1 MDLNDLEKKATD
13 LENRIAKVEEI
24 KKNIEAEKSNSISKG
39 SYMSTG
45 TRHDS
50 DEQRALRYF
59 GCNSPAQLINVNTA
73 DPRFA
78 GVPTELK
85 FLVND
90 LKKSVDIARFTAQV
104 FHGAPLDRDTTAS
117 AVPNIL
123 DTYYGKTMLA
133 PRLKAF
139 GSTTAGAG
147 DEWVPTAMSASYIEE
162 YELERKV
169 CAMLRQVQMPSDPFD
184 LPVQKNVTIARI
196 QGENAS
202 LADAQ
207 FGTDK
212 LTLDAI
218 KLTEYMVLPEELN
231 EDSAPAIFELARAE
245 VVEAQGRACETACLN
260 GDTTATHMDAD
271 VLAASDARKAWRGLR
286 KLALAN
292 SANGS
297 TVDFSGAGLSITKL
311 REMRTAMEKFGVNVR
326 ELAWIVSSR
335 MYQQLVGLPEV
346 STVEKFGPMATI
358 LGGSLAAL
366 DGIPI
371 HISEFLRD
379 DLNDAGVYD
388 GVTTDKSGI
397 LLLNHRRFYLG
408 QRRPI
413 RVKAVMDP
421 TPPNDR
427 WLLASWWRGDMKG
440 HAQGAKEVSV
450 VYGHNIV

>member
-271 VLAASDARKAWRGLR
+271 VLAGSDARKAWKGLR